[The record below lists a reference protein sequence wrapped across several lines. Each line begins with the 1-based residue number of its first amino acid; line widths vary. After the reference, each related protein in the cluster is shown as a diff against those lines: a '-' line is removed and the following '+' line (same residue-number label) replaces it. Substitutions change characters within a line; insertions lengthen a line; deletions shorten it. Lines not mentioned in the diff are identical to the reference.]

1 MMMVLDAT
9 DSPSHEDFTF
19 SGLPGFD
26 PSAYFYHFD
35 EEGHDY
41 SIDMSAGCEEQP
53 DMPHSTSEE
62 DGDTPIRAFGTDKEH
77 EHVVSAQEPTQISQ
91 SEESEM
97 SPSTTLSQ
105 SSQGSTNLSSISTD
119 IDLEKEKNNPY
130 QHPSRPNRKRK
141 QPQESLN
148 WNPKTHRQEDY
159 DRSAATTR
167 YHYPPC

>member
-35 EEGHDY
+35 PEGHDY
-41 SIDMSAGCEEQP
+41 SINMSAGCEEQP
-53 DMPHSTSEE
+53 DLPPSTSEE
-62 DGDTPIRAFGTDKEH
+62 DANTPMGAFGTDTEH
-77 EHVVSAQEPTQISQ
+77 EHVGPIQESTQINQSQ
-91 SEESEM
+91 ESEM
-97 SPSTTLSQ
+97 SPSTTPSH

-119 IDLEKEKNNPY
+119 IDFEKEKNNPC
-130 QHPSRPNRKRK
+130 QHPLKPNRKRK
-141 QPQESLN
+141 HPQESLN

-159 DRSAATTR
+159 DRSAASTR